1 MSLLMKRKSVRKFTN
16 QVVEQKKITE
26 ILKSAFQAPSAKNQQ
41 PWEFIVV
48 DDKELLLK
56 LSTISK
62 GAHPLSVCDKAI
74 VPIFKQTLKSPHFV
88 IEDMSSCTTNI
99 LLEAVNQGLG
109 AVWIG
114 VYPLEDRTSLT
125 NEILK
130 IKEPFNA
137 FSIIALGY
145 EDGFKEVTKR
155 YDESKVHHNQK
166 IAWTTRSRN
175 R

>member
-1 MSLLMKRKSVRKFTN
+1 MSLLMERKSVRKFLDKK
-16 QVVEQKKITE
+16 VEDEKITA

-41 PWEFIVV
+41 SWEFIIV
-48 DDKELLLK
+48 DDKKLLLQ
-56 LSTISK
+56 LSKISK

-74 VPIFKQTLKSPHFV
+74 VPIFKQTLKSPHFI

-114 VYPLEDRTSLT
+114 VYPLTDRTTLT

-155 YDESKVHHNQK
+155 YDESKVHRNHK
-166 IAWTTRSRN
+166 IA
-175 R
+175 